1 MKLQGRRQP
10 KDVEVLTL
18 TSGVGVRLYRPAD
31 ATGAALLW
39 IHGGGYVIGNAVQD
53 DDLCRRFARAL
64 GATVASVDY
73 RLAVR

>member
-39 IHGGGYVIGNAVQD
+39 IHGG
-53 DDLCRRFARAL
+53 
-64 GATVASVDY
+64 AT
-73 RLAVR
+73 